1 MLARRF
7 AMHAAGRGML
17 GEGQQM
23 FGRPF
28 EMSPRR
34 SVVLGLERLGRENAQ
49 SISPRNPVDGLLRNF
64 FSGTLAGFPA
74 PLRS

>member
-1 MLARRF
+1 
-7 AMHAAGRGML
+7 
-17 GEGQQM
+17 M

-34 SVVLGLERLGRENAQ
+34 SVVLGFERFGRENAQ

-74 PLRS
+74 ALRS